1 MLQALTANRIRP
13 DLIVGTSVGAVNGAW
28 LASGDTEANL
38 AELADIWRII
48 KRDDVFPVSR
58 LPALFGSAGWN
69 TVPACPDR
77 GLRRLLPQHRRF
89 ERLEDAPITLH
100 VVATDVLTGADV
112 QLWKGNAIDTIM
124 ASAAIRGIFPL
135 AQAMPKKRQ

>member
-1 MLQALTANRIRP
+1 M
-13 DLIVGTSVGAVNGAW
+13 
-28 LASGDTEANL
+28 
-38 AELADIWRII
+38 
-48 KRDDVFPVSR
+48 
-58 LPALFGSAGWN
+58 
-69 TVPACPDR
+69 PDR

-112 QLWKGNAIDTIM
+112 QLWKGNAIDAIM

-135 AQAMPKKRQ
+135 AQAMPNKRQPRLLSVHTH